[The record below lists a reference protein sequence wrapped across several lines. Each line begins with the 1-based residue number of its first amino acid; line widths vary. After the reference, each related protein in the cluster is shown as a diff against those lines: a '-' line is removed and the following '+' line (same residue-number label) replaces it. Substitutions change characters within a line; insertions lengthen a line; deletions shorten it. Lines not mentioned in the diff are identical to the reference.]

1 MKQKF
6 SNNGSTL
13 LALGIDDS
21 ITSILVDSGTGAR
34 FPTLGANE
42 FFMAT
47 LEDAAGVYEIVKVTA
62 RVGDGMTVVRAQEG
76 TVAAAFVIGDRFEL
90 RTTAGTMEGF
100 LQKDGDVLDG
110 GTF

>member
-1 MKQKF
+1 MTQKF

-13 LALGIDDS
+13 LALGIDNA
-21 ITSILVDSGTGAR
+21 ITSIVVDTGTGAL
-34 FPTLGANE
+34 FPALGASE

-47 LEDAAGVYEIVKVTA
+47 IENAAGVFEIVKVTA
-62 RVGDGMTVVRAQEG
+62 RIGDGLTVVRAREG
-76 TVAAAFVIGDRFEL
+76 TSASPFVIGDRIEL

-100 LQKDGDVLDG
+100 LQKDGDTLDG